1 MILGRKAFYTHANST
16 TNPWLFDFAPENR
29 LWISP
34 DSAHDTGIKEGD
46 LVEVA
51 SSAGSARLRAK
62 ISPEIRR
69 DCVFMLHGFGKR
81 SPKLKRVYQRGGSDS
96 AILETAW
103 DKVSGNAALHETFVT
118 VRKV

>member
-1 MILGRKAFYTHANST
+1 
-16 TNPWLFDFAPENR
+16 LFDFAPENR
-29 LWISP
+29 LWLHP
-34 DSAHDTGIKEGD
+34 ASAQSAGVADGD

-51 SSAGSARLRAK
+51 SRVGSAQLRATVTQ
-62 ISPEIRR
+62 EIRP

-81 SPKLKRVYQRGGSDS
+81 SPWLKRAYNRGGSDS

-103 DKVSGNAALHETFVT
+103 DKVSGNAAMHETFVT